1 MKHRIYSILLIA
13 FLSFAFIP
21 IGISQISY
29 GGEPYSFSHQMLS
42 PQYVQTDLAHLVI
55 PSKESAK
62 DCSALEFGQF
72 LPLNIELGHDA
83 WTQTPLNNGGRL
95 YRLGIKSEGA
105 LAIGAYFSDFYLP
118 EGAQLFIYSPDEEE
132 YIGSFTHKNNSEE
145 ALFASQFHHGD
156 ALVIEYYEPKSV
168 VGQGS
173 FVISEI
179 LHAYIAIHNEEGEKD
194 FGQSGLCEV
203 NVNCPE
209 GETRTDQRD
218 AVLRILIKSGSS
230 AFWCTGALVNN
241 TSFDRTPYV
250 LTADHCGK
258 NADEQDMLL
267 WLFYFHYQV
276 WSCWTP
282 PSEPARKS
290 IRGCEKMAAS
300 SNAGIQ
306 GSDFFLVKLTE
317 DIPEEYR
324 PYFLGWSRAG
334 VGSDQGF
341 SIHHPWGDVK
351 KISAYTEPL
360 VDGSINSGTPNA
372 YWEVFWSETE
382 NGHGVTEPGSSG
394 SPIFNQDGILIGTLT
409 GGQASCSESGLVA
422 PDYYGKFSYH
432 WDQNGNQ
439 NDQKLKP
446 WLDPES
452 TGALS
457 LEGIYMGEEE
467 LQHVENDIF
476 SMMPNPAH
484 DILEIQ
490 ITDSYKEVWI
500 GIYDIQ
506 GKLIENLQ
514 MNSSND
520 IRVSLN
526 HLNKGI
532 YIVKAMNSS
541 EYQTEKL
548 VVE

>member
-1 MKHRIYSILLIA
+1 MKQRIVSFLLIA
-13 FLSFAFIP
+13 FFSFTLIP
-21 IGISQISY
+21 LGMSQISY
-29 GGEPYSFSHQMLS
+29 GGQPYSYTHQLVT
-42 PQYVQTDLAHLVI
+42 PQYVQTDLGNL
-55 PSKESAK
+55 SLTRKESTK

-72 LPLNIELGHDA
+72 LPLNISLDHDA
-83 WTQTPLNNGGRL
+83 WTVTPLTSGDLL
-95 YRLGIKSEGA
+95 YRLGIQSEGA

-132 YIGSFTHKNNSEE
+132 YVGSFTHMNNSKE
-145 ALFASQFHHGD
+145 AMFATEFLHGD
-156 ALVIEYYEPKSV
+156 ALVIEYYEPKAV
-168 VGQGS
+168 IGQGR

-179 LHAYIAIHNEEGEKD
+179 LHAYRAVEIEEEEKD
-194 FGQSGLCEV
+194 FGQSGACEV

-218 AVLRILIKSGSS
+218 AVLRILIKSGTS

-258 NADEQDMLL
+258 NADEADMLL

-282 PSEPARKS
+282 PSEPDRKS
-290 IRGCEKMAAS
+290 IRGCEKIAAS
-300 SNAGIQ
+300 SNAGIL
-306 GSDFFLVKLTE
+306 GSDFFLVKMTKE
-317 DIPEEYR
+317 IPVDYR
-324 PYFLGWSRAG
+324 PYFLGWSREG
-334 VGSDQGF
+334 MGSDQGF

-351 KISAYTEPL
+351 KISAYTVPL
-360 VDGSINSGTPNA
+360 QSASYSNGISNA
-372 YWEVFWSETE
+372 HWEVFWAETE
-382 NGHGVTEPGSSG
+382 SGYGVTEPGSSG

-409 GGQASCSESGLVA
+409 GGQASCSESGLLA

-439 NDQKLKP
+439 NNQKLKP

-452 TGALS
+452 TGAMS
-457 LEGIYMGEEE
+457 VDGIYMAYEE
-467 LQHVENDIF
+467 LQKAEKEIF
-476 SMMPNPAH
+476 TMMPNPAH
-484 DILEIQ
+484 DMLEIQ
-490 ITDSYKEVWI
+490 LADSNNEVWI
-500 GIYDIQ
+500 AIYDIQ
-506 GKLIENLQ
+506 GKLIENLP
-514 MNSSND
+514 MNSSNS